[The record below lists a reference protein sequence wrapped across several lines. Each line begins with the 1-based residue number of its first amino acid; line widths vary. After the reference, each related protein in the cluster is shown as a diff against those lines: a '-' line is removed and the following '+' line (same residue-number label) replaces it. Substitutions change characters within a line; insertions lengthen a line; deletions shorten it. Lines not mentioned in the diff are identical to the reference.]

1 MNTDTDISGNT
12 GTLQGG
18 EMEITGISK
27 SFGIGP
33 LRQQVIQDC
42 SFTLERGKLTV
53 LIGPS
58 GCGKTTL
65 INLLAGYEAPE
76 AGTITVDGAPVKG
89 PGKDRLVVFQE
100 TALFPWMT
108 TLQNVTYGPMVRG
121 EKSKKEVEDEAMY
134 LLQKVGL
141 EEFRDKFPI
150 QLSGGMQRRCEL
162 VRALINR
169 PKIMMMDEPFRGLDA
184 MTRELMQEYY
194 VRLFEENHLTN
205 LFITSELEEAIF
217 LADRLIILTNRPAS
231 SRTVIEIDLP
241 RPREFKLLATREYL
255 QYKQHALE
263 ILHEE
268 AMKSF
273 SSGCRT
279 ESEDFLEA
287 YSEVNSK

>member
-1 MNTDTDISGNT
+1 MNTHENISGN
-12 GTLQGG
+12 GGAPQGG
-18 EMEITGISK
+18 EMEIRGVSK

-33 LRQQVIQDC
+33 LRQQVIENC
-42 SFTLERGKLTV
+42 SFTLEQGKLTV

-65 INLLAGYEAPE
+65 INLLAGYEEPE
-76 AGTITVDGAPVKG
+76 AGTISVDGAPVKG

-121 EKSKKEVEDEAMY
+121 EKSRKEVEDEAMH
-134 LLQKVGL
+134 LLRKVGL

-231 SRTVIEIDLP
+231 ARMVLEIELP

-255 QYKQHALE
+255 HYKQHALE

-268 AMKSF
+268 AMKAF
-273 SSGCRT
+273 SSGCGAAV
-279 ESEDFLEA
+279 SDFLEA
-287 YSEVNSK
+287 YSEVGTK

>member
-1 MNTDTDISGNT
+1 MNPHENNITAEQKLT
-12 GTLQGG
+12 GSQ
-18 EMEITGISK
+18 MEIQGLSK

-33 LRQQVIQDC
+33 LRQQVIENC
-42 SFTLERGKLTV
+42 NFTLESGKLTV

-65 INLLAGYEAPE
+65 INLLAGYETPDS
-76 AGTITVDGAPVKG
+76 GTITVDGAPIKG

-108 TLQNVTYGPMVRG
+108 TIQNVMYGPMVRG
-121 EKSKKEVEDEAMY
+121 EIGKKELEDEAMF
-134 LLQKVGL
+134 LLRKVGL
-141 EEFRDKFPI
+141 EEFRDKFPT

-217 LADRLIILTNRPAS
+217 LADRLIILTNRPACP
-231 SRTVIEIDLP
+231 RMVMEIDLP
-241 RPREFKLLATREYL
+241 RPREFKILATREYL
-255 QYKQHALE
+255 HYKQHALE

-268 AMKSF
+268 ALKSF

-279 ESEDFLEA
+279 ESSDFLEA
-287 YSEVNSK
+287 YSEVKS